1 MSPLC
6 HRVQNFLHC
15 GGYDSLGVSESSAL
29 KLILLRRHGRA
40 RSSKRRGTG
49 LAKVCG
55 FKLTDNNQTVT
66 VRFFG
71 RPEDESSFLA
81 SYARVLLNCGLDV
94 ETEEDAEREGRQS
107 LIVSLS
113 A

>member
-15 GGYDSLGVSESSAL
+15 GGYDSLGVSESGAL
-29 KLILLRRHGRA
+29 NLMVLRRHA
-40 RSSKRRGTG
+40 RSPKRRGTG

-55 FKLTDNNQTVT
+55 FKLTDNEETVT

-71 RPEDESSFLA
+71 RPEDESFFLA
-81 SYARVLLNCGLDV
+81 SYARVLLNCGLGV

-113 A
+113 V